1 MASLISNCLAK
12 LVAAKKISQKAAD
25 SALALHEG
33 IGKRLYPDMGPASAD
48 AAAALEAA
56 RVMADSAKRSCIVAE
71 STAALYSGREDE
83 SCQDS

>member
-56 RVMADSAKRSCIVAE
+56 RVMADSAKRRKYQAAMLNNRSCMNPAKF
-71 STAALYSGREDE
+71 RHH
-83 SCQDS
+83 